1 MKELSLFSRNVYNL
15 MLNRNGKMSNS
26 KKLKRYVDNKT
37 VYIEVFLFEDNCY
50 QDNPLITEEV
60 MLAMRLWK
68 HNPIADH
75 IVSDLMSWIYND
87 MIIMIMTCYGNQMAC
102 SMERSIVTLSKSY
115 NHHFHWM
122 VHRVTSIWPIMVFP
136 QIFHIVTCK

>member
-60 MLAMRLWK
+60 MLAMRL
-68 HNPIADH
+68 
-75 IVSDLMSWIYND
+75 
-87 MIIMIMTCYGNQMAC
+87 
-102 SMERSIVTLSKSY
+102 
-115 NHHFHWM
+115 
-122 VHRVTSIWPIMVFP
+122 
-136 QIFHIVTCK
+136 